1 MSASQRSRVNNSGG
15 DYTRNN
21 LNFVVVICYI
31 VFVVVIC
38 YIVISKSMTHTEW
51 PKNVYTLYSSIS
63 LE

>member
-38 YIVISKSMTHTEW
+38 YIVISKSMTHTE
-51 PKNVYTLYSSIS
+51 
-63 LE
+63 